1 MPAKGSYCF
10 SFLFSSLAEE
20 IQNHRFHFCCSRAF
34 EKDLLLL
41 VGHESMDV
49 AFPRVRLACLPTPVL
64 RLERLSKALG
74 GPLIFVKRDD
84 LTGLAGGGNKTRKLE
99 FLVAAAMAR
108 GADTLITVGSVQS
121 NHCCQTA
128 AAAARAGLKCILVL
142 RGDPPASVTGNL
154 TLDRLF
160 GARVRYSG
168 QRTREEVMD
177 EVVAEEREL
186 GGNPYP
192 IPLGGSTPLGAI
204 GYALAFQEL
213 REQVEVRFDRIVFAS
228 SSGGTHAGLIAG
240 AHLTGYTGEVL
251 GISIDE
257 PLQDLQAMVAP
268 IATGALELLGISAA
282 IGAEEVIANADYLG
296 AGYGIMGEP
305 ELEAIHLFARVEGIL
320 LDPVYTGRAAAGMI
334 DLIRRGAIGRDE
346 TILFWH
352 TGGVPALWAYAKELD
367 CHTAPFQT

>member
-1 MPAKGSYCF
+1 M
-10 SFLFSSLAEE
+10 
-20 IQNHRFHFCCSRAF
+20 
-34 EKDLLLL
+34 
-41 VGHESMDV
+41 
-49 AFPRVRLACLPTPVL
+49 PRVRLVCLPTPVL
-64 RLERLSKALG
+64 KLERLSKTLE

-99 FLVAAAMAR
+99 FLVAAAMAH

-128 AAAARAGLKCILVL
+128 AAAARAGLRCILVL

-154 TLDRLF
+154 LLDHLL
-160 GARVRYSG
+160 GAELCYSG
-168 QRTREEVMD
+168 QRTREEVMG
-177 EVVAEEREL
+177 EIVAEEQQR
-186 GGNPYP
+186 GGAPYP

-204 GYALAFQEL
+204 GYAFAFQEL
-213 REQVEVRFDRIVFAS
+213 REQIEVRFDRILFAS

-240 AHLTGYTGEVL
+240 AHLTGYAGEVL
-251 GISIDE
+251 GISIDQ
-257 PLQDLQAMVAP
+257 PLQNLQEMVAP

-296 AGYGIMGEP
+296 AGYGIMGKP
-305 ELEAIHLFARVEGIL
+305 ELEAIRLFARVEGIL

-334 DLIRRGAIGRDE
+334 DLIRRGVIGKNE

-352 TGGVPALWAYAKELD
+352 TGGIPALWAYAKELD
-367 CHTAPFQT
+367 CQTAPFET